1 MTDDIKTPFHIAEQI
16 YRKSWAEL
24 EAIENNGRLLF
35 PDKIYKRNARGE
47 AIGID
52 VMLQVPREADNR
64 FAKLEARKI
73 GLAAGA
79 DMDRDKDDIF
89 EQLEMLC
96 LLWRCVRNTTQ
107 PYEPLVME
115 PLELEKFY
123 DLSSLVNVYGKI
135 DTLAGML
142 NPHVDALTEEDC
154 WALVGAIATS
164 ENILPLHACAP
175 DSQNFFVLFM
185 AAQLSKSQ
193 EYKSYLESQEELIQA
208 RSPSSDSE
216 KS

>member
-1 MTDDIKTPFHIAEQI
+1 MTDAKTPFHIAEQI

-24 EAIENNGRLLF
+24 EAIENDGRLLF
-35 PDKIYKRNARGE
+35 PDKIYKRNAKGE
-47 AIGID
+47 VQGID

-64 FAKLEARKI
+64 FAKLKAREL

-96 LLWRCVRNTTQ
+96 LLWKCIRSTTH

-123 DLSSLVNVYGKI
+123 DLTSLVNIYGKI
-135 DTLAGML
+135 DTLSGML
-142 NPHVDALTEEDC
+142 NPHVDALAEEDC
-154 WALVGAIATS
+154 WALVGAITTS
-164 ENILPLHACAP
+164 ENILPLHVCAP
-175 DSQNFFVLFM
+175 DSQNTFVLFM
-185 AAQLSKSQ
+185 AAQLFRSQ
-193 EYKSYLESQEELIQA
+193 EYKSYLESQEDLTPA
-208 RSPSSDSE
+208 RSPSSDSQ